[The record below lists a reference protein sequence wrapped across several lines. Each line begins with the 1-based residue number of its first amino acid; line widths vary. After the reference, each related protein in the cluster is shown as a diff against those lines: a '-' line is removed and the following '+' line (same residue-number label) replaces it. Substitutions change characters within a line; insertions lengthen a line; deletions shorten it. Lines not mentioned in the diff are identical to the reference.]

1 VPIVVTTEW
10 LRELVPTNL
19 PASEIGER
27 LSDVGLA
34 VDVYEEIAAG
44 PDGIPEAR
52 LELEAPTNRGDCWSI
67 VGVARELAAALGLKA
82 KLPPAKLRASGEPAA
97 KSVKVKV
104 EAPDLCPRYTARVIR
119 GVKIGPS
126 PEWMQRRLEAVGIRP
141 ISNVV
146 DVTNYVLVELG
157 QPLHAFDMELLVGDK
172 EKSIIVRRAG
182 EGEKLPLLD
191 ETTKELTP
199 EDLVIATTDRAVA
212 LAGVMGGADTEIRD
226 STTDVLLESAEFN
239 QISTR
244 RTARRHGVATESSV
258 RFEHGVDPVGVE
270 IASRRAAYL
279 LAETSG
285 GKVAPGVVGPDP
297 KWKAPRIALR
307 HSRVS
312 RLLCGSSAT
321 IPDKDI
327 RRTLKSLGLELER
340 EKKTKGDTVST
351 WLAPPWRR
359 ELAIEVDLIEEVG
372 RVYGYGRIPGRPTMR
387 VFPVRPHPVFEARR
401 RARDVLTSLGY
412 SEVCGASFFARPDAI
427 FAAPIDAD
435 AAPEWEGG
443 REPYEIRN
451 PARAAENRLRASLM
465 GSLIAAKAANR
476 NAGAERV
483 RLFEVAPVCLP
494 GSEGTHE
501 RLAILDDGLEGDS
514 GEDGLLSVKGAS
526 QEVANRLGLGQPLQ
540 LSPLAEPVLDLD
552 DAHEVRL
559 GDARIGLTGTCGGAA
574 VLECDLRALLPA
586 KPGAPKASDLP
597 RFPGITRDVALAMAE
612 EKTWADIERA
622 AAGVSNEWRSAPE
635 FVSIFRGEQV
645 GGGRKSVAFRVVYR
659 APDRTLADDD
669 VKEPHAEFV
678 QKLCAALGAEV
689 RK

>member
-1 VPIVVTTEW
+1 MPIVVTTEW
-10 LRELVPTNL
+10 LRELVPTDL
-19 PASEIGER
+19 PAREIGER

-34 VDVYEEIAAG
+34 VDVYDEIAAG
-44 PDGIPEAR
+44 PEGMPEAR

-82 KLPPAKLRASGEPAA
+82 KLPPAKVRTSGEPAA

-104 EAPDLCPRYTARVIR
+104 EAPDLCPRYTARVVR

-126 PEWMQRRLEAVGIRP
+126 PEWMQRRLEAMGIRP

-157 QPLHAFDMELLVGDK
+157 QPLHAFDMGLLGGDK
-172 EKSIIVRRAG
+172 RKSIIVRRAG

-199 EDLVIATTDRAVA
+199 EDLVIATPERAVA

-279 LAETSG
+279 LAQTSG

-327 RRTLKSLGLELER
+327 RRTLKSLGLELQR
-340 EKKTKGDTVST
+340 EKKTKSDTVST

-372 RVYGYGRIPGRPTMR
+372 RVYGYGRIPGKATMR

-401 RARDVLTSLGY
+401 RARDVLTALGY
-412 SEVCGASFFARPDAI
+412 TEVCGASFFVEGRGR
-427 FAAPIDAD
+427 FGAPIDID
-435 AAPEWEGG
+435 AAPVWENG
-443 REPYEIRN
+443 RKGYEIRN
-451 PARAAENRLRASLM
+451 PARAGVGHLRSSLEP
-465 GSLIAAKAANR
+465 SLWAAKMANR
-476 NAGAERV
+476 NAGKERV

-494 GSEGTHE
+494 GSEETHE
-501 RLAILDDGLEGDS
+501 RIALLDDGLEGD
-514 GEDGLLSVKGAS
+514 GKEARLLRVKGAL
-526 QEVANRLGLGQPLQ
+526 ETVANRLGLGAALQ
-540 LSPLAEPVLDLD
+540 LRPLREKVLDLEG
-552 DAHEVRL
+552 AHEVRL
-559 GDARIGLTGTCGGAA
+559 GDTRVGLTGTCGAAA
-574 VLECDLRALLPA
+574 VLEVDLRALLPA
-586 KPGAPKASDLP
+586 QAQARKATDLP
-597 RFPGITRDVALAMAE
+597 RFPGIARDVALVMPQ
-612 EKTWADIERA
+612 EKTWADIESA
-622 AAGVSNEWRSAPE
+622 VAGLAHDWRSAPE
-635 FVSIFRGEQV
+635 FVSIFRGEKI
-645 GGGRKSVAFRVVYR
+645 GAGRKSVAFRFIYR

-669 VKEPHAEFV
+669 VKEPHAKFV
-678 QKLCAALGAEV
+678 QKLCVTLDAEV
-689 RK
+689 RG